1 MATNIRGRT
10 GPLARMLALGARGQ
24 LTCADVDWNAAAG
37 YLNWSQ
43 AAEVLA
49 LTPGCALSGY
59 ATLVAIAASNDLA
72 CTDITWWEGQGS
84 ITAIQAVCLRNLVAS
99 LQGAPCEVNRPAPIT
114 VTSPST
120 VPFTVT
126 PGAFCANADAGKFGY
141 TTTGVLMICSTAP
154 GDARNRWR
162 QA

>member
-1 MATNIRGRT
+1 
-10 GPLARMLALGARGQ
+10 MLALGARGQ

-84 ITAIQAVCLRNLVAS
+84 HYRHPGGNGCATW
-99 LQGAPCEVNRPAPIT
+99 
-114 VTSPST
+114 SPR
-120 VPFTVT
+120 
-126 PGAFCANADAGKFGY
+126 CR
-141 TTTGVLMICSTAP
+141 
-154 GDARNRWR
+154 ARRAR
-162 QA
+162 